1 MTVNFKTLRSF
12 VTAVDAR
19 SLSAAAAQL
28 GVAQPALS
36 QHIATLEEHF
46 DVKLLSRSSAGV
58 VTTAAGKKL
67 YRQALV
73 MLGNLEQIEREL
85 GTTDDAKNLT
95 GPVALGLATY
105 STASA
110 ISIPLLQAVRRE
122 HPGVNLFINDNF
134 GLVLSEMVVTGRLDM
149 AIIYGSNAVKGIELQ
164 PLLTEELFLIAP
176 AGLALPGA
184 PDQPLQLRDLAEVDL
199 LLPSRLHT
207 LRQVVDDAFTSI
219 GIEPNIRAEI
229 ESAETLR
236 QAIDS
241 GIGATILPSAL
252 ADFSWSSRPPVLR
265 RIVGPS
271 LQATVSLCLAT
282 NRAHSPQAEAV
293 LEILQACIAT
303 LLAPGGFTGVEL
315 PKLPQSHR
323 VHPVP

>member
-1 MTVNFKTLRSF
+1 MTVNFKTLKSF

-19 SLSAAAAQL
+19 SLSAAALQL

-36 QHIATLEEHF
+36 QHIASLEEHF
-46 DVKLLSRSSAGV
+46 KVKLLNRSSAGV
-58 VTTAAGKKL
+58 AATIAGNKL

-73 MLGNLEQIEREL
+73 MLTHLEQMEREL
-85 GTTDDAKNLT
+85 GVDHAQGVG

-110 ISIPLLQAVRRE
+110 LSIPLLQAVRRE
-122 HPGVNLFINDNF
+122 HPAISLFINDNF
-134 GLVLSEMVVTGRLDM
+134 GLILSEMVMTGRLDM
-149 AIIYGSNAVKGIELQ
+149 AIIYGSHPVKGIELQ

-176 AGLALPGA
+176 AGLSLPGG
-184 PDQPLQLRDLAEVDL
+184 PDEPIHLGDLGDVDL

-207 LRQVVDDAFTSI
+207 LRQVVDDAFVGI
-219 GIEPNIRAEI
+219 GVTPNIRAEI

-236 QAIDS
+236 QAIET

-252 ADFSWSSRPPVLR
+252 ADFSRSARPPVLR
-265 RIVGPS
+265 RIVGPP

-282 NRAHSPQAEAV
+282 NRAHSPQAVAV
-293 LEILQACIAT
+293 LTILQQCIAT
-303 LLAPGGFTGVEL
+303 LLAPGKLTGIR
-315 PKLPQSHR
+315 LPQ
-323 VHPVP
+323 